1 VPLRTRL
8 VLILVVL
15 VTLALAGIE
24 TLTFVTIRSSLIK
37 TVDDQMRSSVQPWE
51 LYFTDLSRGGDS
63 PSQIL
68 SESVEPNTWAAL
80 YLPNGRLVPFPQGN
94 PDTRCQSCQETPRLP
109 AGYVQQV
116 ADTPGQPGDITVGG
130 IRGADRYR
138 LLGRVVTSVT
148 GQSFVLVVAYPLTVQ
163 DGTLARVLF
172 LELLI
177 GGCILVALAAL
188 SWFFV
193 RLGLRPLEEMA
204 STATEIAAGDL
215 TKRVEVTDGRTEVGQ
230 LGLALNQMLTQI
242 ENAFRS
248 KQASEDQL
256 RRFIADASHE
266 LRTPLTSIRGY
277 AELFKSGIADRPE
290 DLATALRRIES
301 ESSRMAGL
309 VDDLLLLAR
318 LDQGRPLRSDP
329 VDLTQLASDAVQDA
343 RVVDPT
349 RDFHLIAAG
358 PCYVTGDEQRLR
370 QVLGNLVA
378 NALSYTPVGSPIEV
392 AVHMDSTLVPGG
404 SVPSKAW
411 LARPAGPRGTVP
423 QSARPEPPGGV
434 GSGLPA
440 GYEARASG
448 SLSEARSYRPLGPT
462 DLVAGRP
469 APEGSHWNGPP
480 SVPAA
485 GPPGGPSGSEPYV
498 SAAAPASPWQGAR
511 AAIAVIDHG
520 PGIPPANLPHVFE
533 RFWRAD
539 PSRMRASGGNG
550 LGLSIVSAVVAAHR
564 GRVTINETPGGG
576 ATFVVELPAAPL
588 PAAPLPTAVVPHP
601 APEVDVTSGD
611 G

>member
-24 TLTFVTIRSSLIK
+24 TLTFVTIRSSLVK
-37 TVDDQMRSSVQPWE
+37 TVDDQMRSSVQLWE
-51 LYFTDLSRGGDS
+51 QYFTDLSQGDS
-63 PSQIL
+63 PSQISQIL

-80 YLPNGRLVPFPQGN
+80 YFPNGRLVPFPQGN
-94 PDTRCQSCQETPRLP
+94 PETRCQTCLETPRLP
-109 AGYVQQV
+109 AGYVQSFANTAQ
-116 ADTPGQPGDITVGG
+116 QSDITVGG

-138 LLGRVVTSVT
+138 VLGRVVTSSPT

-163 DGTLARVLF
+163 DRTLARVLF

-242 ENAFRS
+242 ENAFRG

-318 LDQGRPLRSDP
+318 LDQGRPLRNDP

-349 RDFHLIAAG
+349 RDLHLIAAG

-392 AVHMDSTLVPGG
+392 AVHMDATLAPGG
-404 SVPSKAW
+404 SVPSKAR
-411 LARPAGPRGTVP
+411 LTRAAGPSVTAP
-423 QSARPEPPGGV
+423 QGGRPEPPGGV

-440 GYEARASG
+440 GYEARVSG
-448 SLSEARSYRPLGPT
+448 SVSEPRNHRPLGPT

-469 APEGSHWNGPP
+469 APEGSRWSGSP
-480 SVPAA
+480 SVPPA
-485 GPPGGPSGSEPYV
+485 GPPGGPSGSEPSV
-498 SAAAPASPWQGAR
+498 SAAAPTSPWQGAR
-511 AAIAVIDHG
+511 AAVAVIDHG
-520 PGIPPANLPHVFE
+520 PGIPPENLPHVFE

-588 PAAPLPTAVVPHP
+588 PAAVVPHP
-601 APEVDVTSGD
+601 VPEVDVTSGD